1 MRGQS
6 PEAWP
11 KLDVLATMLGVSYS
25 TLQRRLLAEGLSYQR
40 RLKDNLRRDIAMLSQ
55 PGLTVTGAA
64 Q

>member
-1 MRGQS
+1 M
-6 PEAWP
+6 
-11 KLDVLATMLGVSYS
+11 SYS